1 MNEQKP
7 SDQTVRIYGV
17 VLSVGVACSLAI
29 VSVFEVTRPIIERN
43 QIAQRQDA
51 IFDVLSGTAFSTT
64 FRLDE
69 TTGQFQPT
77 SPDADGSKIVFA
89 GFDRDGKLVGFAIE
103 TRGMGYQDFIRLLY
117 GYSPEDDAIIGI
129 RVLESR
135 ETPGLGDRIETEPDF
150 LNNFQRLDVTLNEEG
165 TQLAHAIEFVKP
177 GKKTDAWQID
187 GITGATISSRATAGM
202 LRDSAAF
209 WVPRVHSQ
217 WTDFAPSHR
226 KEQ

>member
-17 VLSVGVACSLAI
+17 VLSVGVVCSLAI

-43 QIAQRQDA
+43 RIAQRQDA
-51 IFDVLSGTAFSTT
+51 IFDVLPGTTTSTA

-69 TTGQFQPT
+69 TTGQFRPT
-77 SPDADGSKIVFA
+77 SPDADGSDIVFA

-103 TRGMGYQDFIRLLY
+103 TRAMGYQDFIRLLY
-117 GYSPEDDAIIGI
+117 GYSPDDDAIIGV

-135 ETPGLGDRIETEPDF
+135 ETPGLGDRIETDADF

-165 TQLAHAIEFVKP
+165 TQLAHAIEFVKS
-177 GKKTDAWQID
+177 GMKTDAWQID
-187 GITGATISSRATAGM
+187 GITGATISSRATTEM

-209 WVPRVHSQ
+209 WVNRVHSRRA
-217 WTDFAPSHR
+217 DFAPSKR